1 MTLIQKILI
10 GVAAMIIAGGS
21 VYLAFNQINKEEFK
35 NDNLQKIVA
44 DYESLL
50 NEAEKIQ
57 TSSSDCSNKNLS
69 QDIKNLEEK
78 LSKLNKR
85 AKTWWENRPK
95 LPDIPSDI
103 IDEQNKTEIESPKLT
118 DEQEKQI
125 KEDLFGS
132 KESSNNVPP
141 LPDLPEEVKIESP
154 KLTDEQEK
162 QIKEDLFG
170 SKESSNNV
178 PPLPDLP
185 EEVKIESPKL
195 TDEQE
200 KQIKEDLF
208 GSKESSNNVP
218 PLPDLNIEVVD
229 YDIEKLKNLP
239 TKIKNII
246 DTLKKLN
253 DTCNKKAMDAVSDKC
268 EDACARYKKCAA
280 WPDHTTPEDLADAYD
295 SCMVECTGSETP
307 PGWSKKVIKC
317 INAVEIKKPND
328 CVVFV
333 NCQLPEQIE
342 NKYTPIKEYYK
353 KLNNK

>member
-132 KESSNNVPP
+132 KESSNKVPP

-170 SKESSNNV
+170 SKESSN
-178 PPLPDLP
+178 
-185 EEVKIESPKL
+185 K
-195 TDEQE
+195 
-200 KQIKEDLF
+200 
-208 GSKESSNNVP
+208 VP

-280 WPDHTTPEDLADAYD
+280 WPDDATPEDLADAYD

>member
-44 DYESLL
+44 DYESSL

-57 TSSSDCSNKNLS
+57 TFSSDCSNKNLS

-141 LPDLPEEVKIESP
+141 LPDLNEEDIEM
-154 KLTDEQEK
+154 
-162 QIKEDLFG
+162 
-170 SKESSNNV
+170 
-178 PPLPDLP
+178 
-185 EEVKIESPKL
+185 
-195 TDEQE
+195 
-200 KQIKEDLF
+200 
-208 GSKESSNNVP
+208 
-218 PLPDLNIEVVD
+218 VD

-239 TKIKNII
+239 TKIKSII

-253 DTCNKKAMDAVSDKC
+253 DTCNKKAMDAISDKC
-268 EDACARYKKCAA
+268 EDACTRYKKCAA
-280 WPDHTTPEDLADAYD
+280 WSDATAEDLADAYD

-328 CVVFV
+328 CVIFV

-342 NKYTPIKEYYK
+342 NKYTPIKEHYK